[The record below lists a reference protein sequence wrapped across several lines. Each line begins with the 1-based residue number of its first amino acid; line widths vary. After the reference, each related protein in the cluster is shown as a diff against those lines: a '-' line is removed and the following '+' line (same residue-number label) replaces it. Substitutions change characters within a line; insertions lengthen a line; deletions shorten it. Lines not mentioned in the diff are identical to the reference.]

1 MAGECKC
8 LSSPQPSDWVKG
20 KIIGSG
26 SFGAVHLAMDK
37 ATGSLFVIKSAE
49 SEAGL
54 LSLENESEILE
65 DLDSPFIVKCIGK
78 HVSREATGERNY
90 NLFMEYMAGGSLAD
104 VAENF
109 GGALDEKVIV
119 LYTREI
125 LQGLK
130 YLHKSGIV
138 HSDLKCRNV
147 LLGSLGNIKLA
158 DFRCAK
164 RLIGLKNDKVTL
176 QSCRGIV
183 GTPLWMAPEVLRNE
197 GLEFAADIWSLGC
210 TIIEMATGRPP
221 WDGDIS
227 NPMAAFLKIAC
238 SNELPEFPAHFSQ
251 EGLDFLQKCLE
262 RNPGKRYTVEKL
274 LDHPFISGKK
284 LKTRDSREQGAHSPA
299 SVLALGMYE
308 NDWDNSPSDPVDCN
322 RSIPFSTTFCHLENN
337 VSQNDGTNAESSDNW
352 ITVRTS

>member
-1 MAGECKC
+1 MAGQCKC
-8 LSSPQPSDWVKG
+8 LFSPRPNEWVKG

-49 SEAGL
+49 TEAGL

-78 HVSREATGERNY
+78 HVSREANGERNY

-104 VAENF
+104 VAEKF
-109 GGALDEKVIV
+109 GGALDEKIM
-119 LYTREI
+119 LEKM
-125 LQGLK
+125 GLK
-130 YLHKSGIV
+130 YLHKNGIV

-158 DFRCAK
+158 DFGCAK
-164 RLIGLKNDKVTL
+164 RLIGLKNNKVTL
-176 QSCRGIV
+176 QSCTCRGIG

-197 GLEFAADIWSLGC
+197 GLDFSADIWSLGC
-210 TIIEMATGRPP
+210 TVIEMATGRPP
-221 WDGDIS
+221 WDGDIL
-227 NPMAAFLKIAC
+227 NPMAKFFKIAC

-251 EGLDFLQKCLE
+251 EGLDFLKKCLE
-262 RNPGKRYTVEKL
+262 RNPGKRCTVEKL

-284 LKTRDSREQGAHSPA
+284 LKTTDSKDQGAHSPA
-299 SVLALGMYE
+299 SVLDSGMYE
-308 NDWDNSPSDPVDCN
+308 NDWDNSPGDPVDCN
-322 RSIPFSTTFCHLENN
+322 RGIPFLTRFCHFENN
-337 VSQNDGTNAESSDNW
+337 VSQNDRTNAETSDKW
-352 ITVRTS
+352 ITVRAS